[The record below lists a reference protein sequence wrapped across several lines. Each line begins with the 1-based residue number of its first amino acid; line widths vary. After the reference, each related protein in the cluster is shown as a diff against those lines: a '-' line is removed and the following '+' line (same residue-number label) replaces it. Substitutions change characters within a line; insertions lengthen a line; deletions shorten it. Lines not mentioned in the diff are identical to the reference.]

1 MHITKSQDKWARYM
15 QFYFWQIEIE
25 IEDEIDE
32 GRIDVLDKEN
42 ENERVEISELDK
54 DISKLISVT
63 VLDTNNRGDGKMIL

>member
-1 MHITKSQDKWARYM
+1 M

-32 GRIDVLDKEN
+32 GRIDVLDKEY
-42 ENERVEISELDK
+42 EKERVEISELDK

-63 VLDTNNRGDGKMIL
+63 VLDTNNRDDGKMIL

>member
-32 GRIDVLDKEN
+32 GRIDVLDKEY
-42 ENERVEISELDK
+42 EKERVEISELDK

-63 VLDTNNRGDGKMIL
+63 VLDTNNRDDGKMIL

>member
-15 QFYFWQIEIE
+15 QFFFWQIE

-32 GRIDVLDKEN
+32 GRIDVLDKEY
-42 ENERVEISELDK
+42 EKERVEISELDK

-63 VLDTNNRGDGKMIL
+63 VLDTNNRDDGKMIL